1 MRKYRPIIAAL
12 IAIFFYTI
20 TDILVWQ
27 RVFET
32 HKLVEYADTY
42 HTGWF
47 VSLAGYA
54 TIGIILMWDAWKEC
68 LYFLLALLVGAF
80 SGLEDIL
87 YYVLDKKP
95 LPESLPWLSNN
106 PMIYASSRTG
116 LISSVLFWMVALVIL
131 YFALFLWQKRPIGE
145 LNNQLQTKR

>member
-1 MRKYRPIIAAL
+1 MRKFRPIFAAFV
-12 IAIFFYTI
+12 AILFYTI

-32 HKLVEYADTY
+32 NELVKYANTY

-54 TIGIILMWDAWKEC
+54 TIGIILLWDTWKEC
-68 LYFLLALLVGAF
+68 LYFLLALFIGAF
-80 SGLEDIL
+80 SGLEDVL
-87 YYVLDKKP
+87 YYVLDKRP
-95 LPESLPWLSNN
+95 MPESLPWLKDN

-116 LISSVLFWMVALVIL
+116 VITSVLFWLITLVIL
-131 YFALFLWQKRPIGE
+131 YIILFLWRKSPLRDAR
-145 LNNQLQTKR
+145 N

>member
-1 MRKYRPIIAAL
+1 MRKIRPIIAAL
-12 IAIFFYTI
+12 IAIFFYTMS
-20 TDILVWQ
+20 DILVWQ

-32 HKLVEYADTY
+32 HKLVEYADLY

-68 LYFLLALLVGAF
+68 LYFLFALFVGAF
-80 SGLEDIL
+80 SGLEDVL

-95 LPESLPWLSNN
+95 LPESLPWLRNN
-106 PMIYASSRTG
+106 PMIYESSRAG
-116 LISSVLFWMVALVIL
+116 LISSVLFWLVALVIL
-131 YFALFLWQKRPIGE
+131 YFALFLWQKRPIQESG
-145 LNNQLQTKR
+145 NQTSTIR

>member
-1 MRKYRPIIAAL
+1 MRKLRPIIAAL
-12 IAIFFYTI
+12 IAIFFYTM

-32 HKLVEYADTY
+32 HKLLEYADTY

-54 TIGIILMWDAWKEC
+54 TIGVILMWDAWKEC
-68 LYFLLALLVGAF
+68 LYFLLALFVGAF
-80 SGLEDIL
+80 SGLEDVL

-95 LPESLPWLSNN
+95 VPESLPWLSNN
-106 PMIYASSRTG
+106 PMIYGSSRTG
-116 LISSVLFWMVALVIL
+116 VISSVLFWLAALVIL
-131 YFALFLWQKRPIGE
+131 YIALFVWKKRPTQGP
-145 LNNQLQTKR
+145 NKQAPTLQ

>member
-1 MRKYRPIIAAL
+1 MRKFRPIIAAL

-54 TIGIILMWDAWKEC
+54 TIGIILMWDVWKEC
-68 LYFLLALLVGAF
+68 LYFLLALFIGAF
-80 SGLEDIL
+80 SGLEDVL

-95 LPESLPWLSNN
+95 MPESLPWLSNN
-106 PMIYASSRTG
+106 PMIHASSRSG
-116 LISSVLFWMVALVIL
+116 VIWSVLFWMLALVIL
-131 YFALFLWQKRPIGE
+131 YCALFLWQRTPVSKTGDRVRTI
-145 LNNQLQTKR
+145 Q

>member
-1 MRKYRPIIAAL
+1 MRKFRPIIAAL
-12 IAIFFYTI
+12 VAILFYTI

-32 HKLVEYADTY
+32 NELVQYANTY

-54 TIGIILMWDAWKEC
+54 SIGIILMWDAWKEC
-68 LYFLLALLVGAF
+68 IYFVLALFIGAF
-80 SGLEDIL
+80 SGFEDVL
-87 YYVLDKKP
+87 YYVLDKRP
-95 LPESLPWLSNN
+95 MPASLPWLKDN

-116 LISSVLFWMVALVIL
+116 VITSVLFWLGALVIL
-131 YFALFLWQKRPIGE
+131 YIVLFLWQKSPLREPG
-145 LNNQLQTKR
+145 N

>member
-1 MRKYRPIIAAL
+1 MPKFRPIIAAL
-12 IAIFFYTI
+12 IAIFFYTM

-68 LYFLLALLVGAF
+68 LYFLLALFIGAF
-80 SGLEDIL
+80 SGLEDVL

-95 LPESLPWLSNN
+95 MPESLPWLSNN
-106 PMIYASSRTG
+106 PMIHASSRSG
-116 LISSVLFWMVALVIL
+116 VIWSVLFWMVGLIL
-131 YFALFLWQKRPIGE
+131 LYCALFLWQRTPIRT
-145 LNNQLQTKR
+145 TK

>member
-1 MRKYRPIIAAL
+1 MRKFRPIFAAL
-12 IAIFFYTI
+12 SAVFFYTV

-32 HKLVEYADTY
+32 HKLVKYADTY

-54 TIGIILMWDAWKEC
+54 TIGIILMCGAWKEC
-68 LYFLLALLVGAF
+68 LYFLLTLLVGAF
-80 SGLEDIL
+80 SGLEDVL

-95 LPESLPWLSNN
+95 MPESLPWLSSN
-106 PMIYASSRTG
+106 PMIYTSSRTG
-116 LISSVLFWMVALVIL
+116 VISSVLFWLIGLVIL
-131 YFALFLWQKRPIGE
+131 YFALFVWQKRPGGKPG
-145 LNNQLQTKR
+145 NQAQTIR

>member
-1 MRKYRPIIAAL
+1 MKTFRPIFAAL
-12 IAIFFYTI
+12 IAIFFYSV

-32 HKLVEYADTY
+32 NELVKYANTY

-68 LYFLLALLVGAF
+68 IYFLLALFIGAF
-80 SGLEDIL
+80 SGLEDVL
-87 YYVLDKKP
+87 YYVLDKRP
-95 LPESLPWLSNN
+95 MPESLPWLKDN
-106 PMIYASSRTG
+106 PMIYTSSRSG
-116 LISSVLFWMVALVIL
+116 VISSIVFWLGTLVIL
-131 YFALFLWQKRPIGE
+131 YIVLFIWQKRPMQE
-145 LNNQLQTKR
+145 TSR

>member
-1 MRKYRPIIAAL
+1 MKKIRPIIAAI

-32 HKLVEYADTY
+32 NKLVAYADAY

-47 VSLAGYA
+47 VTLAGYA
-54 TIGIILMWDAWKEC
+54 TIGIILMWDMWKEC
-68 LYFLLALLVGAF
+68 LYFLLALFIGAF

-87 YYVLDKKP
+87 YYVLDKRP
-95 LPESLPWLSNN
+95 MPASLPWLKDN
-106 PMIYASSRTG
+106 PIIYASSQTG
-116 LISSVLFWMVALVIL
+116 VISSVLFWLGTLVIL
-131 YFALFLWQKRPIGE
+131 YIVLFLWQKRPVQDSM
-145 LNNQLQTKR
+145 N

>member
-1 MRKYRPIIAAL
+1 MKKFRPIFAAFIAVL
-12 IAIFFYTI
+12 FYTT

-27 RVFET
+27 RVFEMNQ
-32 HKLVEYADTY
+32 LVKYADMY

-68 LYFLLALLVGAF
+68 LYFLLALFVGAF
-80 SGLEDIL
+80 SGLEDVL
-87 YYVLDKKP
+87 YYVLDKRP
-95 LPESLPWLSNN
+95 MPESLPWLKDN

-116 LISSVLFWMVALVIL
+116 VISSVLFWLSALVIL
-131 YFALFLWQKRPIGE
+131 YIVLFIWQKKPMRE
-145 LNNQLQTKR
+145 LRN

>member
-1 MRKYRPIIAAL
+1 MKTFRPIFAAL
-12 IAIFFYTI
+12 IAIIFYTA

-32 HKLVEYADTY
+32 NELVKYANTY

-68 LYFLLALLVGAF
+68 IYFLLALFIGAF
-80 SGLEDIL
+80 SGLEDVL
-87 YYVLDKKP
+87 YYVLDKRP
-95 LPESLPWLSNN
+95 MPESLPWLKDN
-106 PMIYASSRTG
+106 PMIYTSSRTG
-116 LISSVLFWMVALVIL
+116 VISSVVFWLGALVIL
-131 YFALFLWQKRPIGE
+131 YIMVFIWQKRPKQVSI
-145 LNNQLQTKR
+145 N

>member
-1 MRKYRPIIAAL
+1 MRKFRPIIAAL

-68 LYFLLALLVGAF
+68 LYFLLALSVGAF
-80 SGLEDIL
+80 SGLEDVL

-106 PMIYASSRTG
+106 PMIYTSSRTG
-116 LISSVLFWMVALVIL
+116 LITSVLFWMVALVIL
-131 YFALFLWQKRPIGE
+131 YFALFFGQKRPIGE
-145 LNNQLQTKR
+145 SNNRVQPKL

>member
-1 MRKYRPIIAAL
+1 MKTIRPIFAAL
-12 IAIFFYTI
+12 IAIFFYSV

-32 HKLVEYADTY
+32 NELVKYANTY

-68 LYFLLALLVGAF
+68 IYFLLALFVGAF
-80 SGLEDIL
+80 SGLEDVL
-87 YYVLDKKP
+87 YYVLDKRP
-95 LPESLPWLSNN
+95 MPESLPWLKDN
-106 PMIYASSRTG
+106 PMIYTSSRSG
-116 LISSVLFWMVALVIL
+116 VISSVVFWLGTLVIL
-131 YFALFLWQKRPIGE
+131 YIVLFIWQKRPMQE
-145 LNNQLQTKR
+145 TSR

>member
-1 MRKYRPIIAAL
+1 MKKFRPIFAAL
-12 IAIFFYTI
+12 IAIIFYSA

-32 HKLVEYADTY
+32 NELVKYANTY

-68 LYFLLALLVGAF
+68 LYFLLALFVGAF
-80 SGLEDIL
+80 SGLEDVL
-87 YYVLDKKP
+87 YYVLDKRP
-95 LPESLPWLSNN
+95 MPESLPWLKDN

-116 LISSVLFWMVALVIL
+116 VISSVLFWLSALVIL
-131 YFALFLWQKRPIGE
+131 YIVLFIWQKKPMRE
-145 LNNQLQTKR
+145 LRN

>member
-1 MRKYRPIIAAL
+1 MKTIRPIFAAL
-12 IAIFFYTI
+12 IAIFFYTV

-32 HKLVEYADTY
+32 NELVKYANTY

-68 LYFLLALLVGAF
+68 IYFLLALFVGAF
-80 SGLEDIL
+80 SGLEDVL
-87 YYVLDKKP
+87 YYVLDKRP
-95 LPESLPWLSNN
+95 LPESLPWLKDN
-106 PMIYASSRTG
+106 PMIYTSSRAG
-116 LISSVLFWMVALVIL
+116 VISSVVFWLGALVIL
-131 YFALFLWQKRPIGE
+131 YIVLFIWQKRPKQGSI
-145 LNNQLQTKR
+145 N

>member
-1 MRKYRPIIAAL
+1 M
-12 IAIFFYTI
+12 

-32 HKLVEYADTY
+32 HKLLEYADTY

-54 TIGIILMWDAWKEC
+54 TIGVILMWDAWKEC
-68 LYFLLALLVGAF
+68 LYFLLALFVGAF
-80 SGLEDIL
+80 SGLEDVL

-95 LPESLPWLSNN
+95 VPESLPWLSNN
-106 PMIYASSRTG
+106 PMIYGSSRTG
-116 LISSVLFWMVALVIL
+116 VISSVLFWLAALVIL
-131 YFALFLWQKRPIGE
+131 YIALFVWKKRPTQGP
-145 LNNQLQTKR
+145 NKQAPTLQ

>member
-1 MRKYRPIIAAL
+1 MKTFRPIFAAL
-12 IAIFFYTI
+12 IAIIFYTA

-32 HKLVEYADTY
+32 NELVKYANTY

-68 LYFLLALLVGAF
+68 IYFLLALFVGAF
-80 SGLEDIL
+80 SGLEDVL
-87 YYVLDKKP
+87 YYVLDKRP
-95 LPESLPWLSNN
+95 MPESLPWLKDN
-106 PMIYASSRTG
+106 PMIYTSSRTG
-116 LISSVLFWMVALVIL
+116 VISSVVFWLGALVIL
-131 YFALFLWQKRPIGE
+131 YIVLFIWQKRPKQGSIY
-145 LNNQLQTKR
+145 

>member
-1 MRKYRPIIAAL
+1 MKTIRPIFAAL
-12 IAIFFYTI
+12 IAIFFYTV

-32 HKLVEYADTY
+32 NELVKYANTY

-68 LYFLLALLVGAF
+68 IYFLLALFVGAF
-80 SGLEDIL
+80 SGLEDVL
-87 YYVLDKKP
+87 YYVLDKRP
-95 LPESLPWLSNN
+95 MPESLPWLKDN
-106 PMIYASSRTG
+106 PMIYTSSRIG
-116 LISSVLFWMVALVIL
+116 VISSVVFWLGALVIL
-131 YFALFLWQKRPIGE
+131 YIVLFIWQKRPKQGSI
-145 LNNQLQTKR
+145 N

>member
-1 MRKYRPIIAAL
+1 MKTFRPIFAAL
-12 IAIFFYTI
+12 IAIIFYTA

-32 HKLVEYADTY
+32 NELVKYANTY

-68 LYFLLALLVGAF
+68 LYFVLALFVGAF
-80 SGLEDIL
+80 SGLEDVL
-87 YYVLDKKP
+87 YYVLDKRP
-95 LPESLPWLSNN
+95 MPESLPWLKDN

-116 LISSVLFWMVALVIL
+116 VITSVLFWLGSLVIL
-131 YFALFLWQKRPIGE
+131 YIVLFIWQKRPKQGSIY
-145 LNNQLQTKR
+145 

>member
-1 MRKYRPIIAAL
+1 MYIKKFRPIYAAL
-12 IAIFFYTI
+12 IAILFYTI

-32 HKLVEYADTY
+32 NQLVKYANSY

-47 VSLAGYA
+47 MSLAGYA

-68 LYFLLALLVGAF
+68 LYFVLALFVGAF
-80 SGLEDIL
+80 SGLEDVL
-87 YYVLDKKP
+87 YYVLDKRP
-95 LPESLPWLSNN
+95 MPESLPWLKDN

-116 LISSVLFWMVALVIL
+116 VITSVLFWLGSLVIL
-131 YFALFLWQKRPIGE
+131 YIVLFSWQNRP
-145 LNNQLQTKR
+145 LRDSRN

>member
-1 MRKYRPIIAAL
+1 MKTFRPIFAAV
-12 IAIFFYTI
+12 IAIIFYTA

-32 HKLVEYADTY
+32 NELVKYANTY

-68 LYFLLALLVGAF
+68 IYFLLALFVGAF
-80 SGLEDIL
+80 SGLEDVL
-87 YYVLDKKP
+87 YYVLDKRP
-95 LPESLPWLSNN
+95 MPESLPWLKDN
-106 PMIYASSRTG
+106 PMIYTSSRTG
-116 LISSVLFWMVALVIL
+116 VISSVVFWLAALIIMYIVLFI
-131 YFALFLWQKRPIGE
+131 WQRRPLQE
-145 LNNQLQTKR
+145 SNN

>member
-1 MRKYRPIIAAL
+1 MKKFRPIFAAL
-12 IAIFFYTI
+12 IAIIFYSA

-32 HKLVEYADTY
+32 NELVKYANTY

-68 LYFLLALLVGAF
+68 IYFLLALFVGAF
-80 SGLEDIL
+80 SGLEDVL
-87 YYVLDKKP
+87 YYVLDKRP
-95 LPESLPWLSNN
+95 MPESLPWLKDN
-106 PMIYASSRTG
+106 PMIYTSSRSG
-116 LISSVLFWMVALVIL
+116 VISSVVFWLGALVIL
-131 YFALFLWQKRPIGE
+131 YIVLFIWQKRPMQGSSH
-145 LNNQLQTKR
+145 